1 MSIADNMNIILS
13 YDEFDIYIKNTI
25 KKSLSSF
32 TKLCNNPNNLNVVK
46 SYFFF
51 LVELYNLKTALEL
64 QNHIIDPSKCNNYYD
79 VISKILLKLH
89 GSSTAYK
96 LINSNIS
103 SKIFLNY
110 NDFDSY
116 NLNCKKNGG
125 FIVNNNKNDV
135 KNIKKKIC
143 EIEQYILQY
152 MESINTTNILTYK
165 NDLDGISDDILND
178 IQKQNENIVNK
189 IDNKFY
195 IRLTKKFYN
204 ECMSF
209 LKNSI
214 VRKKINIVLNSFY
227 SKLSFQ
233 IISLLVFRHDLS
245 IILNY
250 NNFCNMINTFNV
262 IQYSNIYSNI
272 LQISSQINNKY
283 FDEYASI
290 CKLDTLNYWD
300 IYYSFNILKEQI
312 NINENNIRE
321 YFPLSHV
328 FQYILNLYQILFD
341 IKIHKNNDMSNEI
354 NTESYSISHNNIIIG
369 SLNVNFFTNNITNC
383 DLKVLNLNF
392 STFFLLTNFNERLYK
407 KNILLYTSD
416 IINLMREIGCIFI
429 HMLHQTA
436 YCFLTQKEIPNFIA
450 NIFELLFWNKNIIKY
465 ISSHYLTTQKIPDVF
480 YNKLMKIKNIDIAFN
495 YKYLCFVSLYDYF
508 IHSNDKFYELCKK
521 IIFSDDNN
529 NQHSKENIVLEELYK
544 KLFDKIYNIDGI
556 SIIHN
561 ICCVP
566 IHSNFYI
573 GKNVGLYY
581 RILFDS
587 ILALKIFQK
596 EFTGTINKNIGIS
609 ILKLYNNSNDILSNY
624 DLSISDKEI
633 NYFNN
638 EFDETKKKDSCV
650 NITSENDDN
659 FSIIESIAQASESS
673 EYPSEYNSNR
683 LNYFC
688 PS

>member
-1 MSIADNMNIILS
+1 MSIADNINIILS
-13 YDEFDIYIKNTI
+13 SDEFDIYIKDTI

-32 TKLCNNPNNLNVVK
+32 TKLLHNPDNLNFIK

-51 LVELYNLKTALEL
+51 LIELYNLKTASEL
-64 QNHIIDPSKCNNYYD
+64 HNFIIDSNKCNNYFD
-79 VISKILLKLH
+79 IISKILLKLH
-89 GSSTAYK
+89 GSSTAYN
-96 LINSNIS
+96 LIIHNKSL
-103 SKIFLNY
+103 KIFSNNDEYDLY
-110 NDFDSY
+110 NS
-116 NLNCKKNGG
+116 NCKKNGG
-125 FIVNNNKNDV
+125 FIMNNNKNNI
-135 KNIKKKIC
+135 KNIKKKIYD
-143 EIEQYILQY
+143 IEQFIIKY
-152 MESINTTNILTYK
+152 MDIINTTNILTYK
-165 NDLDGISDDILND
+165 NDLNGISDEILND
-178 IQKQNENIVNK
+178 IQKQNENIVDK
-189 IDNKFY
+189 IENKFY

-227 SKLSFQ
+227 SKLSFK
-233 IISLLVFRHDLS
+233 IISLIVYRHELS
-245 IILNY
+245 IFLNF
-250 NNFCNMINTFNV
+250 NNYCNMVNTFNI
-262 IQYSNIYSNI
+262 IQYSDIYSNI

-312 NINENNIRE
+312 NINENIIRE
-321 YFPLSHV
+321 YFPLTHV

-341 IKIHKNNDMSNEI
+341 IKINKNDNDQ
-354 NTESYSISHNNIIIG
+354 NTIYTDSYSISHNNIIIG
-369 SLNVNFFTNNITNC
+369 SLNTNFFANKIENC
-383 DLKVLNLNF
+383 DIKVMNF
-392 STFFLLTNFNERLYK
+392 NYSIFFLFTNFNERLYK

-416 IINLMREIGCIFI
+416 VINLIREIGCILI
-429 HMLHQTA
+429 HILHQTS
-436 YCFLTQKEIPNFIA
+436 YCFLTQKEIPNYIA

-465 ISSHYLTTQKIPDVF
+465 ISSHYITTQKLPDIF

-521 IIFSDDNN
+521 IFSDNN
-529 NQHSKENIVLEELYK
+529 IDGQHSKEFIILEELYK

-561 ICCVP
+561 VCCIP

-587 ILALKIFQK
+587 ILAFKIYQN
-596 EFTGTINKNIGIS
+596 EFTGVINKKIGIS
-609 ILKLYNNSNDILSNY
+609 ILKLYNSNY
-624 DLSISDKEI
+624 IVSKYNFSISDKEI

-638 EFDETKKKDSCV
+638 EFDETKKKDSCS

-673 EYPSEYNSNR
+673 EFPSEYNSNR

-688 PS
+688 QA